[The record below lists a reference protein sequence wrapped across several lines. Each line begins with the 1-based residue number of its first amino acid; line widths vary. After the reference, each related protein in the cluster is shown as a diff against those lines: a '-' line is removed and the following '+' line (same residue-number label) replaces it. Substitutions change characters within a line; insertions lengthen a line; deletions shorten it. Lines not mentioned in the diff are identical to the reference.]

1 MYSYKPFF
9 RWVLFLTSVA
19 VLAGC
24 GGGNNQIA
32 PPAQGNFTNAS
43 LSGSYAFAVTGTNSG
58 GFFAL
63 AGSLQANGSGTITG
77 GAEDINSPGTA
88 VVRTNVGITG
98 TYTVRADGRTTAT
111 LIPAA
116 GSGLNNIVLDFVLLS
131 SQSGLVVRFD
141 NAATASGT
149 IDLQNSGAFSNSALA
164 GSLAFNLSGVDGSG
178 LSLGTAGAIT
188 TDTSGNITS
197 GVQDVNDNGTVSS
210 NLVVTPA
217 AGAMSNPSTGRG
229 TVSIST
235 GLGTLNF
242 AFYVVDAN
250 HIKLIST
257 DVSPV
262 LSGDAFRQ
270 TGPFSNASASGPFV
284 LTLSG
289 SIAGG
294 PFVAG
299 AVITSDGAGNIT
311 GTEDA
316 NRNGTV
322 NTNLALT
329 GTYSIASNGR
339 GTLTTNSSIGT
350 ANFAIYPSTG
360 GLQVLEL
367 DSIATGVA
375 VTQATGAISNA
386 TVNGR
391 YGLNLS
397 GVDLNNQTE
406 FDAAA
411 QFTADGNGRLTG
423 TLDLNNSGTLSLGL
437 ALSGTYN
444 MSANGR
450 GTGTLNTAN
459 STLNLVVYAAGGAK
473 VVFIEVDN
481 IDPAVG
487 VFQQQQ

>member
-1 MYSYKPFF
+1 
-9 RWVLFLTSVA
+9 
-19 VLAGC
+19 
-24 GGGNNQIA
+24 
-32 PPAQGNFTNAS
+32 
-43 LSGSYAFAVTGTNSG
+43 
-58 GFFAL
+58 
-63 AGSLQANGSGTITG
+63 
-77 GAEDINSPGTA
+77 
-88 VVRTNVGITG
+88 
-98 TYTVRADGRTTAT
+98 
-111 LIPAA
+111 
-116 GSGLNNIVLDFVLLS
+116 VLLS

-149 IDLQNSGAFSNSALA
+149 IDLQNSSAFSNTALA

-178 LSLGTAGAIT
+178 LSLGTAGSIT
-188 TDTSGNITS
+188 TDASGNITS
-197 GVQDVNDNGTVSS
+197 GVQDVNDNGTIST

-235 GLGTLNF
+235 GLGTFNF

-257 DVSPV
+257 DASPV

-270 TGPFSNASASGPFV
+270 QGPFSNASASGPFV
-284 LTLSG
+284 LTLTG
-289 SIAGG
+289 AIGGG

-316 NRNGTV
+316 NRNGSV
-322 NTNLALT
+322 NTNFAVT

-360 GLQVLEL
+360 GLQILEL
-367 DSIATGVA
+367 DAIANGVA
-375 VTQATGAISNA
+375 VTQPAGAISNA
-386 TVNGR
+386 TINGR

-406 FDAAA
+406 FDTAA
-411 QFTADGNGRLTG
+411 QFTADGNGNLTG
-423 TLDLNNSGTLSLGL
+423 TLDLNNSGTLNLGL
-437 ALSGTYN
+437 ALSGTYSMN
-444 MSANGR
+444 SNGR
-450 GTGTLNTAN
+450 GTGTLKTAN
-459 STLNLVVYAAGGAK
+459 NTLNLVFYAAGGAK
-473 VVFIEVDN
+473 VVFIEIDN

>member
-1 MYSYKPFF
+1 MYSYKSFF
-9 RWVLFLTSVA
+9 QWVLLLTSVA

-24 GGGNNQIA
+24 GGGSNQIA
-32 PPAQGNFTNAS
+32 PPAKGNFTNAS

-63 AGSLQANGSGTITG
+63 AGSLQANGNGTITG
-77 GAEDINSPGTA
+77 GVEDINSPGTA

-116 GSGLNNIVLDFVLLS
+116 GSGLNNITLDFVLLS

-149 IDLQNSGAFSNSALA
+149 IDLENSGAFSNAALA
-164 GSLAFNLSGVDGSG
+164 GALAFNLSGVDGSG
-178 LSLGTAGAIT
+178 LSLGTAGTIT
-188 TDTSGNITS
+188 TDASGNITS
-197 GVQDVNDNGTVSS
+197 GVQDVNDNGTVST

-217 AGAMSNPSTGRG
+217 AGAMSDPSTGRG

-235 GLGTLNF
+235 NLGTFNF

-257 DVSPV
+257 DASPV

-270 TGPFSNASASGPFV
+270 QGPFSNASASGPFV
-284 LTLSG
+284 LTLTG
-289 SIAGG
+289 AIGGG

-322 NTNLALT
+322 NTNFAVT

-339 GTLTTNSSIGT
+339 GTLTTNSGIGT

-360 GLQVLEL
+360 GLQILEL
-367 DSIATGVA
+367 DAIANGVA
-375 VTQATGAISNA
+375 VTQPAGAISNS
-386 TVNGR
+386 TITGR

-411 QFTADGNGRLTG
+411 QFTADGNGNLTG
-423 TLDLNNSGTLSLGL
+423 TLDLNNSGTLTLGL

-444 MSANGR
+444 MNANGR
-450 GTGTLNTAN
+450 GTGTLRTAN
-459 STLNLVVYAAGGAK
+459 NTLNVVFYAAGGAK
-473 VVFIEVDN
+473 VVFIEIDN